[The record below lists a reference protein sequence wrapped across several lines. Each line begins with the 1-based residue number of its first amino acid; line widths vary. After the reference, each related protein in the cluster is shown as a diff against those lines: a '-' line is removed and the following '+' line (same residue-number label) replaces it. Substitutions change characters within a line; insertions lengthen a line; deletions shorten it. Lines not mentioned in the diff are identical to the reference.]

1 MDTPLPPAPADDAPR
16 DAAEEARLDAF
27 AAELREAHAQPALSA
42 ELRGRL
48 DREMDQAL
56 LAVPSRRDWRL
67 TLERNPWMRAAAGLL
82 LLAVIAAPVSAV
94 WSLLTKPD
102 REPVVLG
109 FDPAVPESP
118 RTEREDEV
126 ADMIQ
131 PPLEEDLPVF
141 DQAALEALARSNRLA
156 LAGQAWAAQEE
167 AGELGPTLRAKGARV
182 AIDVPIDDDGTA
194 WDRLG
199 DLELWDAFLQQVARG
214 RQVLPPEALFA
225 RVETLLAAL
234 PEEAS
239 VPAGLAAWHWVA
251 TGERLA
257 GPSEGWP
264 AAPYRPR
271 D

>member
-1 MDTPLPPAPADDAPR
+1 MNTPLPPASADDAPR

-27 AAELREAHAQPALSA
+27 AGELREAHAPPALSA
-42 ELRGRL
+42 ELRARL
-48 DREMDQAL
+48 DREMDQVL
-56 LAVPSRRDWRL
+56 LTVPSRRDWRL
-67 TLERNPWMRAAAGLL
+67 TLERSPWMRAAAGLL

-94 WSLLTKPD
+94 WSLLTKPH

-109 FDPAVPESP
+109 FDPAIPELP
-118 RTEREDEV
+118 RTEREDEI

-156 LAGQAWAAQEE
+156 MAGQSWATDREE
-167 AGELGPTLRAKGARV
+167 GGLDQALVARADRQV
-182 AIDVPIDDDGTA
+182 AIEDVAVRRGWPETDA
-194 WDRLG
+194 R
-199 DLELWDAFLQQVARG
+199 ELWDAFLLHVAQG
-214 RQVLPPEALFA
+214 RRSLPPEALFA
-225 RVETLLAAL
+225 RVETLLAAQ
-234 PEEAS
+234 PEGAS

-257 GPSEGWP
+257 VRAEGWP
-264 AAPYRPR
+264 AAPFRPR

>member
-1 MDTPLPPAPADDAPR
+1 MNTPLPPASADDAPR

-27 AAELREAHAQPALSA
+27 AAELREAHAQPVLSE

-48 DREMDQAL
+48 DRELDQAL
-56 LAVPSRRDWRL
+56 LAVPARRDWRL
-67 TLERNPWMRAAAGLL
+67 TLERSPWMRAAAGLL

-94 WSLLTKPD
+94 WSLLAKPD

-109 FDPAVPESP
+109 FDPAIPELP
-118 RTEREDEV
+118 RTEREAEV

-156 LAGQAWAAQEE
+156 MAGQSWATAKDEGGLDQ
-167 AGELGPTLRAKGARV
+167 ALVTRADRQV
-182 AIDVPIDDDGTA
+182 AIEEVAVRRVWAETDA
-194 WDRLG
+194 R
-199 DLELWDAFLQQVARG
+199 ELWDAFLLHVAQG
-214 RQVLPPEALFA
+214 RQNLPPEALFA
-225 RVETLLAAL
+225 RVKTLLAAQS
-234 PEEAS
+234 EEAP

-257 GPSEGWP
+257 ARAEGWP